1 MRFRRLPMLKE
12 IGIDGSMARRLMQI
26 GRTLA
31 NRASYHDLPSSVFA
45 LYELSRLDSSD
56 IKDGIESGYDKGPGD
71 DAGAVGKIEDASLAE
86 TMLRSSRAGGAVT
99 VSPERVA

>member
-1 MRFRRLPMLKE
+1 MLVITIYPNLGNLPK
-12 IGIDGSMARRLMQI
+12 SP
-26 GRTLA
+26 T
-31 NRASYHDLPSSVFA
+31 A
-45 LYELSRLDSSD
+45 LLELGKLDPSD
-56 IKDGIESGYDKGPGD
+56 IEAGIESGYDKGPGD